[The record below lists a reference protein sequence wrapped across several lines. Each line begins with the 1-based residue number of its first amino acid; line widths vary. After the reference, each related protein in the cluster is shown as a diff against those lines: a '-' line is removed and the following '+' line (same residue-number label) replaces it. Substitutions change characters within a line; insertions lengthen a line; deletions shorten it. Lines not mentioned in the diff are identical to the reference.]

1 MKFARKAP
9 VFAALATTS
18 VLLLAACGGGSSGGS
33 SGSSGSSGNAGTAI
47 TGGFGSVPAASGEP
61 KAGQTINIAQQPNTA
76 PTWIFPVI
84 PAANSS
90 VYTAFDFI
98 NLMWRPLYW
107 SPVGTEQKID
117 PTLSIGN
124 TPVWSNGNK
133 TVTLTLKTNYKWPN
147 GQAVN
152 SKDVLF
158 GFYMIK
164 AAVKENPSNFGNY
177 VAGLGIPDQV
187 TSITAPNAT
196 TVKMTLNKPVN
207 PVWFLD
213 NELGLINPMPAYAW
227 SKTSANGPIV
237 DFTNPAKAKAV
248 YDFLAAQSKQVTK
261 YTTDPL
267 WKVTDGPYNLT
278 KFNNTTG
285 EYAMTPN
292 ANYGGPHAK
301 IVSPF
306 DALPF
311 TSDSAEW
318 NAVKAG
324 KVDIGYM
331 PQVDVPQ
338 KDSIASTYNTYGV
351 PGFGFSYIVYNFKN
365 TTGDFNNIIKQ
376 LYFRQAIAHLQ
387 NEKGIID
394 AFFHGAGTEAY
405 GPIPSLPKSPYA
417 PANASTAPY
426 PFSVDA
432 AASLLKN
439 HGWKVNPGGTSV
451 CQNAGSGA
459 NQCGPGI
466 PAGTKLAFNLIYG
479 SSPATIGQQ
488 VTDLASQAKKV
499 GINIKLQTSNFNFMI
514 ANYLNPTPAG
524 KKNINKWAMMD
535 FGGFSI
541 ATYPTMNGIFNTPG
555 SFNIGSYADPKA
567 DQLIQNSTTGSN
579 GDAVAQEAGYLT
591 QQQPGLFQA
600 LQDNISVWKKTMSGN
615 PNAYASLTQFQFQ
628 LEYMYFK
635 K

>member
-1 MKFARKAP
+1 MLVPPSPAGSARCRP
-9 VFAALATTS
+9 QAAQ
-18 VLLLAACGGGSSGGS
+18 
-33 SGSSGSSGNAGTAI
+33 
-47 TGGFGSVPAASGEP
+47 P

-133 TVTLTLKTNYKWPN
+133 TVKLTLKTNYKWPN
-147 GQAVN
+147 GQAVS

-158 GFYMIK
+158 FYDMLK

-177 VAGLGIPDQV
+177 IAGLGIPDQV

-196 TVKMTLNKPVN
+196 TVQMTLNKPVN

-237 DFTNPAKAKAV
+237 DFTNPANAKKI

-278 KFNNTTG
+278 KYNNTTG
-285 EYAMTPN
+285 EYAMAPN
-292 ANYGGPHAK
+292 PNYGGPHAK

-331 PQVDVPQ
+331 PQIDVPQ

-365 TTGDFNNIIKQ
+365 TTGDWNNIIKQ

-387 NEKGIID
+387 DEKGIIN

-405 GPIPSLPKSPYA
+405 GPIPSEPKSPYA
-417 PANASTAPY
+417 PANASTNPY

-432 AASLLKN
+432 ATSLLKN
-439 HGWKVNPGGTSV
+439 HGWTVNPGGTCRVPERGLRREPVRSWHPGRHQAGLQPDLRHQPGDHRPAGHRPGLAGEEGRHQHQAADQQLQLHDRQLPEPDARGQEEHQQV
-451 CQNAGSGA
+451 GDGWTSAGSA
-459 NQCGPGI
+459 LP
-466 PAGTKLAFNLIYG
+466 
-479 SSPATIGQQ
+479 
-488 VTDLASQAKKV
+488 
-499 GINIKLQTSNFNFMI
+499 
-514 ANYLNPTPAG
+514 PTRP
-524 KKNINKWAMMD
+524 
-535 FGGFSI
+535 
-541 ATYPTMNGIFNTPG
+541 
-555 SFNIGSYADPKA
+555 
-567 DQLIQNSTTGSN
+567 
-579 GDAVAQEAGYLT
+579 
-591 QQQPGLFQA
+591 
-600 LQDNISVWKKTMSGN
+600 
-615 PNAYASLTQFQFQ
+615 
-628 LEYMYFK
+628 
-635 K
+635 

>member
-33 SGSSGSSGNAGTAI
+33 SGTSSSSGTAI
-47 TGGFGSVPAASGEP
+47 SGGFGSVPAASGEP

-90 VYTAFDFI
+90 VYTSFDFI

-124 TPVWSNGNK
+124 TPVWSNGDK
-133 TVTLTLKTNYKWPN
+133 TVKLTLKTNYKWPN
-147 GQAVN
+147 GQAVS

-158 GFYMIK
+158 FFDVLK

-177 VAGLGIPDQV
+177 TAGVGIPDAV

-196 TVKMTLNKPVN
+196 TVQMTVDKPVN
-207 PVWFLD
+207 PVWFNF
-213 NELGLINPMPAYAW
+213 NELPLINPMPAYAW
-227 SKTSANGPIV
+227 SKTSANGKIV
-237 DFTNPAKAKAV
+237 DFTNPANAKKI

-278 KFNNTTG
+278 KYNNTTG
-285 EYAMTPN
+285 EYAMAPN
-292 ANYGGPHAK
+292 SGYGGPHAT

-324 KVDIGYM
+324 KVDVGYM

-365 TTGDFNNIIKQ
+365 TTGDYNNIIKQ

-387 NEKGIID
+387 DEKGIIN

-405 GPIPSLPKSPYA
+405 GPIPSEPKSPYA
-417 PANASTAPY
+417 PANATTAPY

-479 SSPATIGQQ
+479 TSPATIGQQ

-541 ATYPTMNGIFNTPG
+541 ATYPTMNEIFNTPG
-555 SFNIGSYADPKA
+555 SFNIGSYSDAKA
-567 DQLIQNSTTGSN
+567 DQLIKNSTTGSN
-579 GDAVAQEAGYLT
+579 ADAVGQEAGYLT

-600 LQDNISVWKKTMSGN
+600 LQDNIYVWKKTMSGN